1 VRAYLLRP
9 VDTFFFRD
17 HKPFSMGEEAKA
29 TGWFP
34 PRPGTVYGALRSA
47 YIHRYGDFSSFYE
60 GRDPEIRRWMGTP
73 EAVGDFSIR
82 AVWLHDAQGAVL
94 PLPLDYQVV
103 KEEDKEKGHPLIL
116 TQEKEKG
123 HWASDGTQ
131 WRLYASEDRKSAS
144 AADAYL
150 GESEWRE
157 KAAFHRNISSI
168 ARAERWLQ
176 KEPKIGIARDAQTMR
191 AKEGMLY
198 QLPMHRFR
206 EEQGKSDTGLLVL
219 CDRSPSFD
227 DIRYVLLGG
236 EGRPWHLTPL
246 QRERLL
252 YSEEEEEQLI
262 QQIREREMARIILL
276 TPAIWKRG
284 TRPACYDE
292 TTQELHL
299 PGDLRVKLLTAAVGR
314 PLVIG
319 GWDMKKNRPKPRKLA
334 VPAGS
339 VLVVK
344 VKGQQA
350 DQLVR
355 TIHSMKL
362 TDELGHEGYGCA
374 VCGVLTTQ
382 KERG

>member
-1 VRAYLLRP
+1 MRAYLLQP

-236 EGRPWHLTPL
+236 EGRPWASHPPAAGTPFVFRRGRRTVDPTDPGAGNGPHHPAHPRHLETGHKAGLLRRNDAGAAPSRRPPGETADGRRRTTP
-246 QRERLL
+246 RH
-252 YSEEEEEQLI
+252 
-262 QQIREREMARIILL
+262 
-276 TPAIWKRG
+276 RG
-284 TRPACYDE
+284 
-292 TTQELHL
+292 
-299 PGDLRVKLLTAAVGR
+299 
-314 PLVIG
+314 
-319 GWDMKKNRPKPRKLA
+319 
-334 VPAGS
+334 
-339 VLVVK
+339 
-344 VKGQQA
+344 
-350 DQLVR
+350 
-355 TIHSMKL
+355 
-362 TDELGHEGYGCA
+362 LGHEEKPAETAKIGRASGIRA
-374 VCGVLTTQ
+374 GGEGKRAAGRPAGADDPLHETD
-382 KERG
+382 RRIGS

>member
-1 VRAYLLRP
+1 
-9 VDTFFFRD
+9 
-17 HKPFSMGEEAKA
+17 MGEVAKA

-47 YIHRYGDFSSFYE
+47 YIHRYGDFPSFYE
-60 GRDPEIRRWMGTP
+60 GREPEIKQWMGTP
-73 EAVGDFSIR
+73 EEVGDFSIR
-82 AVWLHDAQGAVL
+82 AVWLYDAQGAVL

-103 KEEDKEKGHPLIL
+103 KTKEGECALPLIL
-116 TQEKEKG
+116 RREEDAE
-123 HWASDGTQ
+123 HWASDGTA
-131 WRLYASEDRKSAS
+131 WRLYASVDKKSAS
-144 AADAYL
+144 SEDAYL

-157 KAAFHRNISSI
+157 KAAFHHEISSI

-176 KEPKIGIARDAQTMR
+176 KEPKIGIARDAHTMR
-191 AKEGMLY
+191 AREGMLY
-198 QLPMHRFR
+198 QMPMHRFR
-206 EEQGKSDTGLLVL
+206 EERGKNTTGLLVL
-219 CDRSPSFD
+219 CDRAPSFD

-246 QRERLL
+246 QRDRLV
-252 YSEEEEEQLI
+252 YSEAEEEKLI

-292 TTQELHL
+292 TTQELRL

-319 GWDMKKNRPKPRKLA
+319 GWDMKKNRPKQRKFA

-344 VKGQQA
+344 VKREQA
-350 DQLVR
+350 ERLVR
-355 TIHSMKL
+355 TIHSTKL

-374 VCGVLTTQ
+374 VCGVLKT
-382 KERG
+382 KEERS

>member
-1 VRAYLLRP
+1 MIPSFSGITNPFPWAKKPRQPDGSLPAPARCTVPSAAP
-9 VDTFFFRD
+9 TFTGTAISP
-17 HKPFSMGEEAKA
+17 PFTRGGIRKSEG
-29 TGWFP
+29 GWA
-34 PRPGTVYGALRSA
+34 RRRRS
-47 YIHRYGDFSSFYE
+47 
-60 GRDPEIRRWMGTP
+60 
-73 EAVGDFSIR
+73 GDFSIR

-344 VKGQQA
+344 VKRAAGRPAGA
-350 DQLVR
+350 DDPL
-355 TIHSMKL
+355 HE
-362 TDELGHEGYGCA
+362 TDRRIGS
-374 VCGVLTTQ
+374 
-382 KERG
+382 